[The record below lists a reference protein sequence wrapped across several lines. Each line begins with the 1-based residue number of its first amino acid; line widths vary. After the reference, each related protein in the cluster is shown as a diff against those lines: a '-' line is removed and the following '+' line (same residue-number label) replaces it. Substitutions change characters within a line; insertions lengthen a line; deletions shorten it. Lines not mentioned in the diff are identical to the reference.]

1 MGAYIMQNGKPVA
14 YWSRKLN
21 PAQCNYTT
29 MEKELLSIVAVLDEF
44 RTMLLGG
51 KIDVFTDHKNLT
63 FKNINTQR
71 VLRWRIKVEDIPG
84 EKNVVADAFSRL
96 PRDDDPVAPDS
107 PRGVDDARV
116 FEGPMAVAY
125 SFCHLD
131 LESPD
136 VEGKSTPTP
145 EPTCDSFYYSF
156 VDDEAML
163 DCFSIFQAQ

>member
-1 MGAYIMQNGKPVA
+1 
-14 YWSRKLN
+14 
-21 PAQCNYTT
+21 
-29 MEKELLSIVAVLDEF
+29 MEKELLSIMAVLDEF
-44 RTMLLGG
+44 RTILLGA

-71 VLRWRIKVEDIPG
+71 VLRWCIKVEEFAPTFHYISG

-107 PRGVDDARV
+107 PRGVDDERV

-131 LESPD
+131 LEGPD

-145 EPTCDSFYYSF
+145 EPTSDSFYYSF

-163 DCFSIFQAQ
+163 DCFLNLPGKVVPENPLNFEWLR